1 MTSEPFPAA
10 SNPQPAEQPIDPATA
25 IIAPGVGVEPVV
37 SSADSISSMRR
48 RFGGT
53 WVGPFLRNRKAIL
66 GSGVLLLFLLAAA
79 LAPQLAE
86 FGPKEFAAR
95 PNQAPSTTHWVGT
108 DGQGRDVF
116 SQLVWGARKTLRNG
130 FLVGVL
136 TTVIGCVVGLS
147 AGYFRGIVDDTL
159 STIMNVFL
167 IIPSLPLLVVLAAF
181 LADGVWI
188 IPESLTVVL
197 VLAVTGWAWPAR
209 VLRSQMLS
217 LREKDFVSAA
227 VVSGESRLRIIFR
240 EIFPNMTSI
249 VLASFLGSTVYA
261 IGAEAGLEFLGL
273 GDLSTV
279 SWGTI
284 LYWAQN
290 NSGLLLGAWWTF
302 IPAGICI
309 ALVAF
314 SLVLM
319 NYAMDEITNPRL
331 RAQQE
336 AKNALKESVNRSGRA
351 TPVLRPVEHAG

>member
-1 MTSEPFPAA
+1 MPMTSEPIPVPPRPADQEMPVA
-10 SNPQPAEQPIDPATA
+10 VI
-25 IIAPGVGVEPVV
+25 PGMPVEPETVD
-37 SSADSISSMRR
+37 SSDISAARR
-48 RFGGT
+48 RFGAS
-53 WVGPFLRNRKAIL
+53 WLGPFLRNRKAIL
-66 GSGVLLLFLLAAA
+66 GTAMLLAFVLAA
-79 LAPQLAE
+79 VLAPQLAE

-95 PNQAPSTTHWVGT
+95 PNQAPSRTHLVGT

-116 SQLVWGARKTLRNG
+116 SQLVWGARKTLLNG
-130 FLVGVL
+130 FLVGMIV
-136 TTVIGCVVGLS
+136 TVIGCVIGLS
-147 AGYFRGIVDDTL
+147 AGYFRGIVDDVL
-159 STIMNVFL
+159 STLMNVFL

-181 LADGVWI
+181 LAEGLWI
-188 IPESLTVVL
+188 LPESLTVVL
-197 VLAVTGWAWPAR
+197 VLSLTGWAWPAR

-227 VVSGESRLRIIFR
+227 VVSGESRVRIIFR

-249 VLASFLGSTVYA
+249 VLASFLGSTVFA

-273 GDLSTV
+273 GDLSSV

-336 AKNALKESVNRSGRA
+336 ARNALKESVNKSGRA

>member
-1 MTSEPFPAA
+1 MTAEIIPVEQPAVAA
-10 SNPQPAEQPIDPATA
+10 SSE
-25 IIAPGVGVEPVV
+25 
-37 SSADSISSMRR
+37 ISNLRR

-53 WVGPFLRNRKAIL
+53 WVGPFLRNRKAIF
-66 GSGVLLLFLLAAA
+66 GVIILLTFVLAAA
-79 LAPQLAE
+79 LAPQLAN
-86 FGPKEFAAR
+86 FGPREFAAR

-130 FLVGVL
+130 FLVGLIV
-136 TTVIGCVVGLS
+136 TFTGTVIGLT
-147 AGYFRGIVDDTL
+147 AGYFRGWIDDFL
-159 STIMNVFL
+159 STVMNIFL
-167 IIPSLPLLVVLAAF
+167 IIPGLPLLVVLAAF
-181 LADGVWI
+181 LADGLWI
-188 IPESLTVVL
+188 FPEEMVVVLALSLT
-197 VLAVTGWAWPAR
+197 AWAWPAR

-227 VVSGESRLRIIFR
+227 VVTGESKIRIIFR

-249 VLASFLGSTVYA
+249 VLASFLGSTIFA

-273 GDLSTV
+273 GDLSTT

-302 IPAGICI
+302 IPAGVCI

-319 NYAMDEITNPRL
+319 NFAMDEVTNPRL

-336 AKNALKESVNRSGRA
+336 ARNALKHSINKHGRA
-351 TPVLRPVEHAG
+351 TPVLRRTEHE

>member
-1 MTSEPFPAA
+1 MAVETLPIEP
-10 SNPQPAEQPIDPATA
+10 
-25 IIAPGVGVEPVV
+25 VEPVV
-37 SSADSISSMRR
+37 AAPAAGISGLRR

-53 WVGPFLRNRKAIL
+53 WVGPFLRNRKAIF
-66 GSGVLLLFLLAAA
+66 GCTILLAFIIAA
-79 LAPQLAE
+79 TLAPQLANY
-86 FGPKEFAAR
+86 GPREFAAR
-95 PNQAPSTTHWVGT
+95 PNQAPSAEHWVGT

-130 FLVGVL
+130 FLVGMIV
-136 TTVIGCVVGLS
+136 TIIGCVIGMT
-147 AGYFRGIVDDTL
+147 AGYFRGWIDATL
-159 STIMNVFL
+159 STFMNVFL
-167 IIPSLPLLVVLAAF
+167 IIPGLPLLVVLTAF
-181 LADGVWI
+181 LADGLWVL
-188 IPESLTVVL
+188 PESFVVVIAL
-197 VLAVTGWAWPAR
+197 SMTAWAWPSR
-209 VLRSQMLS
+209 IMRSQMLS

-227 VVSGESRLRIIFR
+227 VVSGESKIRIIFR

-249 VLASFLGSTVYA
+249 VLASFLGSTIFA

-273 GDLSTV
+273 GDLSVT

-314 SLVLM
+314 SLVMM
-319 NYAMDEITNPRL
+319 NFAMDEITNPRL

-336 AKNALKESVNRSGRA
+336 AKNALKHSVNKHGRA
-351 TPVLRPVEHAG
+351 TPVLRQADNG

>member
-1 MTSEPFPAA
+1 MSAEIIPAGESTVVQSA
-10 SNPQPAEQPIDPATA
+10 GISNL
-25 IIAPGVGVEPVV
+25 
-37 SSADSISSMRR
+37 RR

-53 WVGPFLRNRKAIL
+53 WVGPFLRNRKAIV
-66 GSGVLLLFLLAAA
+66 GTTILLTFVLAAT

-86 FGPKEFAAR
+86 FGPREFAAR
-95 PNQAPSTTHWVGT
+95 PNQAPSSTHLLGT

-116 SQLVWGARKTLRNG
+116 SQIVWGARKTLRNG
-130 FLVGVL
+130 FLVGLIV
-136 TTVIGCVVGLS
+136 TFIGSVIGLT
-147 AGYFRGIVDDTL
+147 AGYFRGWIDDVL
-159 STIMNVFL
+159 STVMNVFL
-167 IIPSLPLLVVLAAF
+167 IIPGLPLLVVLAAF
-181 LADGVWI
+181 LADGLWI
-188 IPESLTVVL
+188 LPESMVVVL
-197 VLAVTGWAWPAR
+197 ALSATAWAWPAR

-227 VVSGESRLRIIFR
+227 VVSGESKIRIIFR

-249 VLASFLGSTVYA
+249 VLASFLGSTIFA

-273 GDLSTV
+273 GDLSVT

-302 IPAGICI
+302 IPAGVCI

-319 NYAMDEITNPRL
+319 NYAMDEVTNPRL

-336 AKNALKESVNRSGRA
+336 AKNALKHSVNKHGRA
-351 TPVLRPVEHAG
+351 TPVLRQGEHG

>member
-1 MTSEPFPAA
+1 MSAETLPAEPAA
-10 SNPQPAEQPIDPATA
+10 VAPAT
-25 IIAPGVGVEPVV
+25 G
-37 SSADSISSMRR
+37 ISNLRR

-53 WVGPFLRNRKAIL
+53 WVGPFLRNRKAIF
-66 GSGVLLLFLLAAA
+66 GCAILLFFIFMATF
-79 LAPQLAE
+79 APQLAN
-86 FGPKEFAAR
+86 FGPREFAAR
-95 PNQAPSTTHWVGT
+95 PNLAPSSEHWVGT

-130 FLVGVL
+130 FLVGLIV
-136 TTVIGCVVGLS
+136 TFIGNVVGLT
-147 AGYFRGIVDDTL
+147 AGYFRGWVDDVL
-159 STIMNVFL
+159 STVMNIFL
-167 IIPSLPLLVVLAAF
+167 IIPGLPLLVVLSAF
-181 LADGVWI
+181 LADGLWI
-188 IPESLTVVL
+188 VPETFVVVLALSLT
-197 VLAVTGWAWPAR
+197 AWAWPAR
-209 VLRSQMLS
+209 ILRAQMLS

-227 VVSGESRLRIIFR
+227 LVSGESKVRIIFR

-249 VLASFLGSTVYA
+249 VLASFLGSTIFA

-273 GDLSTV
+273 GDLSTT

-314 SLVLM
+314 SLVMM
-319 NYAMDEITNPRL
+319 NFAMDEVTNPRL

-336 AKNALKESVNRSGRA
+336 AKNALKDSINKHGRA
-351 TPVLRPVEHAG
+351 TPVLSRTDHA

>member
-1 MTSEPFPAA
+1 MSAETIPASE
-10 SNPQPAEQPIDPATA
+10 TA
-25 IIAPGVGVEPVV
+25 VV
-37 SSADSISSMRR
+37 QSAGISGLRR

-66 GSGVLLLFLLAAA
+66 GTTILLTFVLAATF
-79 LAPQLAE
+79 APQLAD
-86 FGPKEFAAR
+86 FGPREFAAR
-95 PNQAPSTTHWVGT
+95 PNQAPSTTHLLGT

-116 SQLVWGARKTLRNG
+116 SQIVWGARKTLRNG
-130 FLVGVL
+130 FLVGLIV
-136 TTVIGCVVGLS
+136 TFIGSVIGLT
-147 AGYFRGIVDDTL
+147 AGYFRGWIDDVL
-159 STIMNVFL
+159 STVMNVFL
-167 IIPSLPLLVVLAAF
+167 IIPGLPLLVVLAAF
-181 LADGVWI
+181 LADGLWI
-188 IPESLTVVL
+188 LPESMVVVL
-197 VLAVTGWAWPAR
+197 ALSATAWAWPAR

-227 VVSGESRLRIIFR
+227 VVSGESKIRIIFR

-249 VLASFLGSTVYA
+249 VLASFLGSTIFA

-273 GDLSTV
+273 GDLSVT

-302 IPAGICI
+302 IPAGVCI

-319 NYAMDEITNPRL
+319 NYAMDEVTNPRL

-336 AKNALKESVNRSGRA
+336 AKNALKHSVNKHGRA
-351 TPVLRPVEHAG
+351 TPVLRQGEHG

>member
-1 MTSEPFPAA
+1 MSSEPVPAA
-10 SNPQPAEQPIDPATA
+10 STSAEPGHVIEPDAA

-37 SSADSISSMRR
+37 SSASSISGLRR

-53 WVGPFLRNRKAIL
+53 WIGPFLRNRKAIL
-66 GSGVLLLFLLAAA
+66 GSVVLLLFLLAAV

-95 PNQAPSTTHWVGT
+95 PNQAPSSTHWVGT

-130 FLVGVL
+130 FLVGLV
-136 TTVIGCVVGLS
+136 TTAIGCIVGLS
-147 AGYFRGIVDDTL
+147 AGYFRGVVDDAL
-159 STIMNVFL
+159 STFMNVFL

-181 LADGVWI
+181 LAEGLWI
-188 IPESLTVVL
+188 IPESLTVVM
-197 VLAVTGWAWPAR
+197 VLSITGWAWPAR

-227 VVSGESRLRIIFR
+227 VVSGESRVRIIFR

-273 GDLSTV
+273 GDLSSV

-336 AKNALKESVNRSGRA
+336 ARNALKESVNKSGRA